1 MKRILLA
8 WEIGE
13 HRGHVLR
20 MADVATR
27 LRATGVAIAWAALR
41 VDQLHGIAQAGE
53 PVFQSPV
60 WPGLHIEALLSQST
74 RQPASHADLLAD
86 LGLGQ
91 PGAYLHL
98 LTAWDAILAAAR
110 PDAVFAD
117 YAPALLSSCRGR
129 IPTAAAGIGFT
140 LPPAHLAKF
149 PHFPLPRAGEV
160 ERPDS
165 EPALLAE
172 ANAALAQLGRRAL
185 AHLPE
190 LFAADAV
197 VVSSFKELDPFAQH
211 RLLRHAPPSLLSWA
225 PPSRSPGDEIIVYWT
240 ERLLNLRPFFD
251 CVAAL
256 SLPVRIVAPGLK
268 PEHAA
273 RYADKAVGFETKPLN
288 FAEIARKARLVICNG
303 NTGFVSA
310 AMLAGLPQALLPHD
324 TQKRLVARA
333 VEGLGVG
340 VAHDLDGI
348 DWRSWQ
354 EQVRV
359 LYGDDAARARAAA
372 WAGKLIPRMRREP
385 AEICA
390 DALLKFSGS
399 TLEASHGAA

>member
-1 MKRILLA
+1 VKRILLG

-20 MADVATR
+20 MANIATL
-27 LRATGVAIAWAALR
+27 LRAAGVAIAWAALR
-41 VDQLHGIAQAGE
+41 VDQLDGIAQPGE

-60 WPGLHIEALLSQST
+60 WPGLHIESLLSQTT
-74 RQPASHADLLAD
+74 RQAASHADLLAD

-91 PGAYLHL
+91 RGAYLHL
-98 LTAWDAILAAAR
+98 LTAWDAILAAVR

-129 IPTAAAGIGFT
+129 IATVAAGIGFT
-140 LPPAHLAKF
+140 LPPAHLKKF
-149 PHFPLPRAGEV
+149 PGFPLAFTAEAEP
-160 ERPDS
+160 PDR

-172 ANAALAQLGRRAL
+172 ANAALAQLGRPVL

-197 VVSSFKELDPFAQH
+197 VISSFKELDPFAQH
-211 RLLRHAPPSLLSWA
+211 RLSPHAPPSLLSWA
-225 PPSRSPGDEIIVYWT
+225 PPPRSPGDEIIVYWT

-256 SLPVRIVAPGLK
+256 GLPLRIVAPGLK

-273 RYADKAVGFETKPLN
+273 RYDKAIRFETKPLH
-288 FAEIARKARLVICNG
+288 FAEIARMARLVICNG

-324 TQKRLVARA
+324 TQKRLVAHA
-333 VEGLGVG
+333 VERLGVG
-340 VAHDLDGI
+340 ISCDLDRI
-348 DWRSWQ
+348 DWPAWQ
-354 EQVRV
+354 AQVRS
-359 LYGDDAARARAAA
+359 LYQDAEMRARAHAG
-372 WAGKLIPRMRREP
+372 AGKLIPRMRREP

-390 DALLKFSGS
+390 DALLKFSETS
-399 TLEASHGAA
+399 C

>member
-1 MKRILLA
+1 VKRILLG

-27 LRATGVAIAWAALR
+27 LRAAGVAIAWAALR
-41 VDQLHGIAQAGE
+41 VDQLHGIAQPGE
-53 PVFQSPV
+53 PVFQSPI
-60 WPGLHIEALLSQST
+60 WPGLHIEALLSQT
-74 RQPASHADLLAD
+74 ARQPASHADLLHD

-91 PGAYLHL
+91 LGAYLHL
-98 LTAWDAILAAAR
+98 LTAWDAILAAVR

-129 IPTAAAGIGFT
+129 IATVAAGIGFT
-140 LPPAHLAKF
+140 LPPAHLERF
-149 PHFPLPRAGEV
+149 PRFPLALAAEM
-160 ERPDS
+160 ERPDR

-172 ANAALAQLGRRAL
+172 ANAALEQLGRPAL

-197 VVSSFKELDPFAQH
+197 VVSSFKELDPFAPH
-211 RLLRHAPPSLLSWA
+211 RRSRHAPPSLLSWA
-225 PPSRSPGDEIIVYWT
+225 PPSHSPGDEVIVYWT

-251 CVAAL
+251 CVASL
-256 SLPVRIVAPGLK
+256 GLPVRIVAPGLK

-273 RYADKAVGFETKPLN
+273 RYADKAVSFEARPLH
-288 FAEIARKARLVICNG
+288 FAEIARKARLVISNG

-324 TQKRLVARA
+324 TQKRLVGQA
-333 VEGLGVG
+333 VERLGVG
-340 VAHDLDGI
+340 VSCDLDRV
-348 DWRSWQ
+348 DWPSWQ
-354 EQVRV
+354 GQVRG
-359 LYGDDAARARAAA
+359 LYQDAGARDRATAC
-372 WAGKLIPRMRREP
+372 AGRLVPRMRRAP
-385 AEICA
+385 ADICA
-390 DALLKFSGS
+390 DALLRFSGS
-399 TLEASHGAA
+399 TQEVSHGAA